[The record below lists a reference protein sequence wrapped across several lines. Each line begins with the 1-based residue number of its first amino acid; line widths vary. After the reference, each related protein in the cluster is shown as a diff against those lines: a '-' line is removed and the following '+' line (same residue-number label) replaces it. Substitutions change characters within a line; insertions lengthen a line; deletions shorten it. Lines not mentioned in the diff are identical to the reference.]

1 MAHSTL
7 LPTRAAADAPLVR
20 LELRHGAARPTWHD
34 VAGEEFLV
42 GSVPGCDLRI
52 PGTNLP
58 PIICQVVRRPDGV
71 RVRKLAPTQPVLL
84 NGQPVVTQAAL
95 AHGDCLQI
103 GSIELHV
110 HLALLAGKRHRA

>member
-1 MAHSTL
+1 MAQNRASQTARNRVQSDAPPSAAPPAGPRGMDRHRARPTRAEPRTPPGMAHPTL

-52 PGTNLP
+52 PGTN
-58 PIICQVVRRPDGV
+58 
-71 RVRKLAPTQPVLL
+71 
-84 NGQPVVTQAAL
+84 
-95 AHGDCLQI
+95 
-103 GSIELHV
+103 
-110 HLALLAGKRHRA
+110 